1 MSCGW
6 CTALNYQE
14 LGTPNARCTYICWM
28 HRARSLANVYY
39 WNQVYKK
46 NNENKAFP
54 LYLEKEHNYP
64 PQQID
69 SIMNKYVDVYIS
81 ALGVDPKVKAETTKE
96 FKVFSAATIVMLE
109 NCKSFN

>member
-1 MSCGW
+1 MISDLMKDYNRFNR
-6 CTALNYQE
+6 AME
-14 LGTPNARCTYICWM
+14 LFT
-28 HRARSLANVYY
+28 
-39 WNQVYKK
+39 KK
-46 NNENKAFP
+46 YNTIQTMGLFVKDHA